1 MFKKEKIKDLHYS
14 VTGLIPAAELQ
25 AAADE
30 ILTEYG
36 KKAKMP
42 GFRPG
47 HIPLS
52 VLRQKFNASAYGEA
66 IDKLMNKDL
75 NEYIASKKIRL
86 AGAPKADL
94 SGWEIGKDAE
104 YSLEFDILPALP
116 AIDLEKFTV
125 TKKVAARTAA

>member
-14 VTGLIPAAELQ
+14 VTGVISAADLQ
-25 AAADE
+25 AASDE

-52 VLRQKFNASAYGEA
+52 VLRQKFGASAY
-66 IDKLMNKDL
+66 
-75 NEYIASKKIRL
+75 
-86 AGAPKADL
+86 L
-94 SGWEIGKDAE
+94 SLIHISE
-104 YSLEFDILPALP
+104 P
-116 AIDLEKFTV
+116 T
-125 TKKVAARTAA
+125 RR

>member
-1 MFKKEKIKDLHYS
+1 MFKKEKTKDLHYS
-14 VTGLIPAAELQ
+14 INGILTADELQ

-66 IDKLMNKDL
+66 IDKLMNRDLKD
-75 NEYIASKKIRL
+75 YVADKKLRM
-86 AGAPKADL
+86 AGAPKAD
-94 SGWEIGKDAE
+94 
-104 YSLEFDILPALP
+104 
-116 AIDLEKFTV
+116 
-125 TKKVAARTAA
+125 